1 MQTNL
6 HRRYC
11 YTADYYVIA
20 NKNVCIVF
28 KSVKSGPSIYYSSL
42 YLLFYLYFTCRAFK
56 NSIKSPSF
64 CHVVLL
70 S

>member
-20 NKNVCIVF
+20 NKNVYIVF
-28 KSVKSGPSIYYSSL
+28 KEWSF
-42 YLLFYLYFTCRAFK
+42 YLLLFTLLTILFIFYLQ
-56 NSIKSPSF
+56 SF
-64 CHVVLL
+64 
-70 S
+70 